1 MATEVGTLLI
11 SMQAD
16 LARLRQDMSEAKGIT
31 GRAMGDI
38 TREAETLT
46 NLAQLCLEYGYPRAA
61 LRDFFSALARTQT
74 LRIRLSALGGA
85 ALAAGRLEE
94 RALLSRVQGELLQT
108 IEGSSLPYEN
118 AQGLY
123 HLSAAY
129 LALGDEVTAERFRQ
143 DVARIANARG
153 YYELSHR
160 VERAELARAARLE
173 AQRELGSSSR
183 DVVTTLECFEPDAE
197 ALAFAT
203 RCAD

>member
-1 MATEVGTLLI
+1 M
-11 SMQAD
+11 
-16 LARLRQDMSEAKGIT
+16 
-31 GRAMGDI
+31 
-38 TREAETLT
+38 
-46 NLAQLCLEYGYPRAA
+46 
-61 LRDFFSALARTQT
+61 
-74 LRIRLSALGGA
+74 
-85 ALAAGRLEE
+85 
-94 RALLSRVQGELLQT
+94 QT

-129 LALGDEVTAERFRQ
+129 LALGDEITAERFRQ
-143 DVARIANARG
+143 DVARIASARG
-153 YYELSHR
+153 YYELSHQ

-173 AQRELGSSSR
+173 AQRELASSSR